1 MYKKIASNVLTVGQL
16 KGVLTHFNNNDTIS
30 CTGLMEGFS
39 VAVEDNKVLF
49 DDDDTINE
57 ICEGDY

>member
-16 KGVLTHFNNNDTIS
+16 KGVLTHFKNNDTIS

-39 VAVEDNKVLF
+39 IAVEDNKVLF
-49 DDDDTINE
+49 DDEDTIND
-57 ICEGDY
+57 ICKGNY